1 MKPNFPNKMHLA
13 SKLFTTI
20 HVVII
25 IHKHFFSPLTPLY
38 NCPVINLKKSKIG
51 VYKEEIF
58 WNFFA
63 GLLLVSQAKSV
74 IAMKKAVSNV
84 KDKLTTHKQ
93 RV

>member
-38 NCPVINLKKSKIG
+38 NCPVINLNKSKIG
-51 VYKEEIF
+51 VYKEEIVE
-58 WNFFA
+58 NFGIFCRSSPS
-63 GLLLVSQAKSV
+63 VPSQISDSYEEGGQQCERQAD
-74 IAMKKAVSNV
+74 N
-84 KDKLTTHKQ
+84 T
-93 RV
+93 